1 MKKKLTL
8 KLINEN
14 PMGNPT
20 YDLLLV
26 GSGLYNA
33 IIANEAAKNGLKC
46 LVIDKRS
53 HPGGNVYTEKINDIN
68 VHTYGPHIFHTKDKE
83 VWEYMSGLCTMNH
96 FILTPLAYHKG
107 KLYNLPFNMHTF
119 YQLWGLTTPEA
130 VIKKL
135 QEQNQPPTD
144 EDNFE
149 NKAISLVGKDVYN
162 ILIKGY
168 TEKQWGRSARELS
181 SGIIKRLPL
190 RFVFNNNYF
199 DDPYQGIPVNGYT
212 KIIEDCFKQCDILL
226 NTDFTENRS
235 LQENAS
241 LTVYTG
247 MIDEYY
253 DYTYGTLE
261 YRSLRF
267 ETEIPDCS
275 NYQGAA
281 VVNYTEKEVPYTRII
296 EHKHFEF
303 GNQPTT
309 VITKEYPLDW
319 QKGLEPYYPVQTS
332 RNEALYAKYSAL
344 AAAESQVI
352 FGGRLGLYKYLNMDQ
367 IVRYALDT
375 YQEIRKK
382 LKTD

>member
-1 MKKKLTL
+1 M
-8 KLINEN
+8 E
-14 PMGNPT
+14 NPT

-33 IIANEAAKNGLKC
+33 IIANEAAKDGLKC

-168 TEKQWGRSARELS
+168 TEKQWGRPARELS
-181 SGIIKRLPL
+181 SDIIKRLPL

-235 LQENAS
+235 LQKNAS
-241 LTVYTG
+241 LTIYTG

-303 GNQPTT
+303 GNQPNT

-319 QKGLEPYYPVQTS
+319 QKGLEPYYPVQTF

-344 AAAESQVI
+344 AATETNMI

-367 IVRYALDT
+367 IIRHALDT

-382 LKTD
+382 LKRD